1 MDDRSRRS
9 ALRVALVYLAA
20 GGLWILLSD
29 WLVARFAA
37 DLGQLVAFQVGKGLA
52 FVLLSGALIYGLV
65 RRERDRW
72 EAAQRDLRDSKR
84 LLDAVVEG
92 TSDAVYV
99 KDREGRYLLINQAGA
114 EVVGETPGAMIGRRD
129 EEFFG
134 AEEGRRIRRDDRRVM
149 ETGEPL
155 EKTEEA
161 DVPGRG
167 RRLFDTIKAPLR
179 EGDAVVG
186 VVGISRD
193 FTERESARRAL
204 EQVEQKYRT
213 LFEAAPMGITLSTLE
228 GGRLVEVNRGF
239 VQLLGYD
246 RDELLGRRA
255 SELGLWVDPSRRELL
270 VERVSSGEGASTVDA
285 RLRRRDDEV
294 IEARV
299 TGEALTVDGE
309 RTLMAVVRDV
319 TEERRFERELERMA
333 LHDGLT
339 GLANRSLFHDRL
351 ERALSAA
358 ERHGEPVAVLFLD
371 LDRFKVVNDTLG
383 HPAGDRLLERVADR
397 LASGFREE
405 DTVARLGGDEF
416 GVLLERFES
425 PDAVERAAKRLV
437 GLFEAPFEVDGQ
449 EVHVS
454 VSVGVALADETGATP
469 EDMLRF
475 SDIAM
480 YRAKERQGSAYHRY
494 DADVDAREG
503 DRLHRENSLRRAIDE
518 GELELHYQPV
528 VRLATGRIVGAEA
541 LVRWRDPERG
551 LVPPGAFLPLA
562 EETGLVIPL
571 GDWVVR
577 TAVRQARTWR
587 RPGGSREP
595 IGIGFNLSPAQLH
608 EPDVVDRL
616 RTLLSESDFDPAR
629 VVVEI
634 TESAVLRTHELT
646 RELRALGI
654 QVALDDLGTGYASL
668 EYLAHLDVD
677 LMKVDRLFVSGLGTS
692 EPDEAIVE
700 AAAQIARR
708 LGTPVVAEGVETEAQ
723 LARLRELDYD
733 YAQGFLFSEPLPAEA
748 FERLLAEDPRWEAA
762 S

>member
-1 MDDRSRRS
+1 MEDRPRRS

-20 GGLWILLSD
+20 GGVWILASD
-29 WLVARFAA
+29 WLVARYAA
-37 DLGQLVAFQVGKGLA
+37 DLGQLVAFQVGKGLI
-52 FVLLSGALIYGLV
+52 FVLLSGALIYVLV

-72 EAAQRDLRDSKR
+72 EASDRDLRDSKR

-114 EVVGETPGAMIGRRD
+114 EVVGATPGEMIGRRD

-134 AEEGRRIRRDDRRVM
+134 PEEGRRIRRDDRRVM
-149 ETGEPL
+149 ETGETL

-161 DVPGRG
+161 EVPGRG

-179 EGDAVVG
+179 EGDEIVG

-204 EQVEQKYRT
+204 ERIEEKYRT
-213 LFEAAPMGITLSTLE
+213 LFETAPMGITLSTLDD
-228 GGRLVEVNRGF
+228 GRLVEVNRGF
-239 VQLLGYD
+239 VALMGYG
-246 RDELLGRRA
+246 REELLGRR
-255 SELGLWVDPSRRELL
+255 STEIDLWVDPSRRELL
-270 VERVSSGEGASTVDA
+270 VERTAAGEGAPTVDA
-285 RLRRRDDEV
+285 RLRRSDGGV

-299 TGEALTVDGE
+299 TGELLTLDGE
-309 RTLMAVVRDV
+309 RMLMTVVRDV

-351 ERALSAA
+351 ERALAAA
-358 ERHGEPVAVLFLD
+358 ERHGDPVTVLFCD

-383 HPAGDRLLERVADR
+383 HPAGDRLLEQVAER

-416 GVLLERFES
+416 GVLLERFEGRES
-425 PDAVERAAKRLV
+425 VERAAKRLV
-437 GLFEAPFEVDGQ
+437 GLFEAPFDVDGQ

-454 VSVGVALADETGATP
+454 VSIGVAVADESGTTP
-469 EDMLRF
+469 EDLLRF

-480 YRAKERQGSAYHRY
+480 YRAKERRGSAYHRF
-494 DADVDAREG
+494 DPGVDAREG
-503 DRLHRENSLRRAIDE
+503 DRLHRENRLRRAIDV

-551 LVPPGAFLPLA
+551 LVPPDAFLPLA

-577 TAVRQARTWR
+577 TAVREARDWR
-587 RPGGSREP
+587 RPGDADDP
-595 IGIGFNLSPAQLH
+595 IRIGFNLSPAQLH
-608 EPDVVDRL
+608 EPDALDRL
-616 RTLLSESDFDPAR
+616 QALLEEGEFDPTR

-634 TESAVLRTHELT
+634 TESAVLRTRELT
-646 RELRALGI
+646 RELRALGM

-723 LARLRELDYD
+723 LARLRELGYA
-733 YAQGFLFSEPLPAEA
+733 YAQGFLFSEPVPAEA
-748 FERLLAEDPRWEAA
+748 FARLLAEDPRWVAT